1 MAATG
6 CASRIVMKQFVF
18 LILAVLLTGC
28 CGSTTVGGWGYDA
41 ATDQRSVGKQADDN
55 MIWGQI
61 KNDLLQS
68 GVKGTEQISV
78 FCFNGIVVLAGVVAK
93 GSEAGTEAVRIAH
106 RVQGV
111 KKVETFFL
119 PSQQSLISDFEIKE
133 KIHFKM
139 VGDSDLMAA
148 QVDMTVIDG
157 HVVLV
162 GVVSSR
168 AKVEKIIAIARATDG
183 VKAVK
188 SFIQVKQ

>member
-1 MAATG
+1 
-6 CASRIVMKQFVF
+6 MKQFFF

-28 CGSTTVGGWGYDA
+28 CGSTTVGGWAYDA

-55 MIWGQI
+55 IIWGQI

-68 GVKGTEQISV
+68 SVKGTEQISV

-106 RVQGV
+106 QVQGV
-111 KKVETFFL
+111 KRVETFFL
-119 PSQQSLISDFEIKE
+119 PSQQSQISDFEIKE

-183 VKAVK
+183 VMAVK

>member
-1 MAATG
+1 M
-6 CASRIVMKQFVF
+6 
-18 LILAVLLTGC
+18 
-28 CGSTTVGGWGYDA
+28 
-41 ATDQRSVGKQADDN
+41 GKQAGDTA
-55 MIWGQI
+55 IWGQI

-119 PSQQSLISDFEIKE
+119 PSQQSQVSDFEIKE

-139 VGDSDLMAA
+139 VGDSDLKAD

-157 HVVLV
+157 HVVLI
-162 GVVSSR
+162 GVVSSIT
-168 AKVEKIIAIARATDG
+168 KVNKIIAIAHATKG
-183 VKAVK
+183 VNAVK
-188 SFIQVKQ
+188 SFIQVVQ

>member
-1 MAATG
+1 
-6 CASRIVMKQFVF
+6 MKEYVI
-18 LILAVLLTGC
+18 LILILFLASC
-28 CGSTTVGGWGYDA
+28 CGSTTMVGWGYDA
-41 ATDQRSVGKQADDN
+41 ATDQRSVVKQAGDTA
-55 MIWGQI
+55 IWGQI

-93 GSEAGTEAVRIAH
+93 GSEAGTEAMRIAH

-119 PSQQSLISDFEIKE
+119 PSQQSQISDFEIKE

-148 QVDMTVIDG
+148 QVDMAVIDG
-157 HVVLV
+157 DVALV
-162 GVVSSR
+162 GVVSSL